1 MQNDAIVEVYYGPS
15 SWFQEKRPNES
26 HALLDVVYA
35 LDEASRR
42 HTHRVEGQERPEHPT
57 DPVFE
62 YDTVVAESS
71 DYASLT
77 DHSVMN
83 FVGIMRRINVN
94 KIVLQN
100 PPDRIYRQLE
110 RVFHSTTEYYD
121 YPVVELDTIK
131 EFDRGYEEKVV
142 GQPRVKSELLAA
154 LYRLT
159 SPGRRDPV
167 VLMFYGPSGVGKT
180 ETAKYINSLLG
191 GELMRK
197 QFSMY
202 HTERFASYIFGG
214 AHQEPS
220 FAHDLLDRESGVI
233 LIDEFDKANP
243 VFHGAFY
250 QFFDE
255 GVFED
260 KNYRLDVGPALI
272 ICTSNYSSK
281 NDIRNALGDALY
293 SRFDALIGYERLSI
307 EALTEISGRIID
319 SQFSR
324 LTDDEK
330 KLLKRED
337 VRRGVEQFIGVS
349 DGNVR
354 RIAKISEQV
363 ISLMLVRE
371 IIK

>member
-1 MQNDAIVEVYYGPS
+1 MQNNPVVEVYYGPS
-15 SWFQEKRPNES
+15 SWFQDKCPIKFET
-26 HALLDVVYA
+26 LLDVVYE
-35 LDEASRR
+35 LDETSRR
-42 HTHRVEGQERPEHPT
+42 HIHRDEGQERTEDVTEFAPA
-57 DPVFE
+57 
-62 YDTVVAESS
+62 YDTVVAESN
-71 DYASLT
+71 DYSNLT

-83 FVGIMRRINVN
+83 FVGIIRRINLK

-100 PPDRIYRQLE
+100 PPDRIYRQLK
-110 RVFHSTTEYYD
+110 RVFDIKAEYFE

-131 EFDRGYEEKVV
+131 KFNRGYDKEVL

-154 LYRLT
+154 LYQLT
-159 SPGRRDPV
+159 RPGRRDPV

-180 ETAKYINSLLG
+180 ETAKYINGLLG

-214 AHQEPS
+214 THQEPS

-272 ICTSNYSSK
+272 ICTSNYNSE

-293 SRFDALIGYERLSI
+293 SRFDALIGYERLSR
-307 EALTEISGRIID
+307 EALNEISERIVD
-319 SQFSR
+319 KQFSR
-324 LTDDEK
+324 LADREK

-337 VRRGVEQFIGVS
+337 IRCKVAQFLGAS

-354 RIAKISEQV
+354 KIAKTSEQM

-371 IIK
+371 QIK